1 MTTTVGVVDAPLRPG
16 TDVGT
21 VHADLRSMI
30 LEGTLEPGRRIS
42 QAELSRL
49 TGAGRTPLREALRML
64 QQEGL
69 VKSELNKGI
78 TIAALDLD
86 DLDCTYA
93 YRVSMESTAIR
104 ITVPLLTDRELQD
117 LDTTMTQ
124 MGAAIERGDRD
135 GFNDPHR
142 RFHQLLLSRVQEG
155 AKARMEVD
163 ADRAERVRRL
173 LIQGDEHAFA
183 KAHGEHR
190 DILAAAHTRDGVA
203 AGRLLASHL
212 ARSAFYVAAQLEP
225 TYDTV
230 LTRTALRTVLGED
243 LAQTPKKTAGREQTT
258 AGTWRERRATA

>member
-1 MTTTVGVVDAPLRPG
+1 MTSTIRAVDAPLRPG
-16 TDVGT
+16 TDVGR

-30 LEGTLEPGRRIS
+30 LDGTLEPGRRIS

-49 TGAGRTPLREALRML
+49 TDAGRTPLREALRML

-69 VKSELNKGI
+69 VKAELNKGI

-86 DLDCTYA
+86 DLDCIYA

-104 ITVPLLTDRELQD
+104 ITVPLLTDPELQE
-117 LDTTMTQ
+117 LDGTMTQ

-135 GFNDPHR
+135 GFDVPHR

-155 AKARMEVD
+155 ARARMAVD

-183 KAHGEHR
+183 RAHSEHR
-190 DILAAAHTRDGVA
+190 EIQAAAHARDGVVA
-203 AGRLLASHL
+203 SRLLASHL
-212 ARSAFYVAAQLEP
+212 SRSAFYVAAQLEP

-230 LTRTALRTVLGED
+230 LTRTALRTVLGEE
-243 LAQTPKKTAGREQTT
+243 LPRVSQKTAGRDQPNAPKRQT
-258 AGTWRERRATA
+258 RASA